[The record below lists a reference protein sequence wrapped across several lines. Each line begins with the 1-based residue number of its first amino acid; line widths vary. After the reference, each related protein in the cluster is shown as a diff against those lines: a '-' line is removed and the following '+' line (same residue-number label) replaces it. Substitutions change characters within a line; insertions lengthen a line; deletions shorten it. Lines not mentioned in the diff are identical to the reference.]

1 MAARLLYTGQVVVDL
16 VMAVSAL
23 PAAGQ
28 DVLASSAAFEVGGG
42 FNVMAA
48 AARNG
53 LSTCYLGRH
62 GVGRFGDMARQA
74 MQAEGIDCRLAP
86 SDDGDTGLCV
96 ALTDASAERS
106 FITRVGAE
114 GVLQAAD
121 LCSETATA
129 EDWVM
134 VSGYSLLHAD
144 KAGPLLAWLQ
154 QGGSAGALVFDPGP
168 LACSP
173 TIPGAEQLLERL
185 AIWSSNREE
194 ALQFTQAESLE
205 QALQRLTT
213 RLPEGALVILRD
225 GPQGCWLA
233 RGDSRLQVPGFA
245 VEAVDTNGAGDAH
258 IGVFLAGLAAGLPEP
273 AAAARANA
281 AAAIAVTRSGPAT
294 CPSAGELEAFVAKQA
309 MG

>member
-16 VMAVSAL
+16 VMGVSAL

-74 MQAEGIDCRLAP
+74 MQAEGIECRLAP
-86 SDDGDTGLCV
+86 IGDGDTGLCV

-106 FITRVGAE
+106 FVTHVGAE
-114 GVLQAAD
+114 GVLHAEDLQHEAA
-121 LCSETATA
+121 TAT
-129 EDWVM
+129 DWVM

-168 LACSP
+168 LACNP
-173 TIPGAEQLLERL
+173 NIPGAEQLLERL
-185 AIWSSNREE
+185 AIWSSNHEE
-194 ALQFTQAESLE
+194 ALQFTKAESLE
-205 QALQRLTT
+205 QALRRLTT

-233 RGDSRLQVPGFA
+233 RGDWRLQVPGFA
-245 VEAVDTNGAGDAH
+245 VQAVDTNGAGDAH
-258 IGVFLAGLAAGLPEP
+258 IGVFMASLAAGLPEP

-281 AAAIAVTRSGPAT
+281 AAAIAVTRHGPAT
-294 CPSAGELEAFVAKQA
+294 CPPASELDAFLAAQGVE
-309 MG
+309 

>member
-16 VMAVSAL
+16 VMGVDRL
-23 PAAGQ
+23 PSPGQ
-28 DVLASSAAFEVGGG
+28 DVLANSSAFAVGGG

-74 MQAEGIDCRLAP
+74 MQEEGIECRLPP
-86 SDDGDTGLCV
+86 SVAGDTGLCV
-96 ALTDASAERS
+96 AVTDASAERS
-106 FITRVGAE
+106 FITHVGVE
-114 GVLQAAD
+114 GVLQAED
-121 LCSETATA
+121 LASETATG

-134 VSGYSLLHAD
+134 VSGYSLLHAG
-144 KAGPLLAWLQ
+144 KADPLLAWLQ
-154 QGGSAGALVFDPGP
+154 QGGAAGALVFDPGP
-168 LACSP
+168 LACNP
-173 TIPGAEQLLERL
+173 HIPGAEQLLARL

-194 ALQFTQAESLE
+194 ALQFTAADNLE
-205 QALQRLTT
+205 QALERLAA

-233 RGDSRLQVPGFA
+233 RDDWRMQIPGFA
-245 VEAVDTNGAGDAH
+245 VQAVDTNGAGDAH
-258 IGVFLAGLAAGLPEP
+258 IGVFLASLAAGFSEP

-281 AAAIAVTRSGPAT
+281 AAAVAVTRRGPAT
-294 CPSAGELEAFVAKQA
+294 CPPASELDAFLAEQA
-309 MG
+309 VS

>member
-74 MQAEGIDCRLAP
+74 MQAEGIECRLAP

-121 LCSETATA
+121 LCSETANA

-173 TIPGAEQLLERL
+173 DIPGAEQLLERL

-194 ALQFTQAESLE
+194 ALQFTKAESLE

-258 IGVFLAGLAAGLPEP
+258 IGVFLASLAAGLPEP

>member
-53 LSTCYLGRH
+53 LRTCYLGRH

-74 MQAEGIDCRLAP
+74 MQAEGIECRLAP

-258 IGVFLAGLAAGLPEP
+258 IGVFLAGLAAGLHEP

>member
-74 MQAEGIDCRLAP
+74 MQAEGIECRLAP

-121 LCSETATA
+121 LCSETANA

-173 TIPGAEQLLERL
+173 DIPGAEQLLERL

-205 QALQRLTT
+205 QALQRLTA
-213 RLPEGALVILRD
+213 RLPEDALVILRD

-258 IGVFLAGLAAGLPEP
+258 IGVFLASLAAGLPEP

-281 AAAIAVTRSGPAT
+281 AAAIAVTRHGPAT
-294 CPSAGELEAFVAKQA
+294 CPPAGELDAFVAKQA
-309 MG
+309 VG

>member
-1 MAARLLYTGQVVVDL
+1 MAARLLYSGQVVVDL
-16 VMAVSAL
+16 VMAVDAL
-23 PAAGQ
+23 PSVGQ

-62 GVGRFGDMARQA
+62 GVGRFGDMARHA
-74 MQAEGIDCRLAP
+74 MAVEGIECRLPP
-86 SDDGDTGLCV
+86 STGGDTGLCV

-106 FITRVGAE
+106 FISHVGAE
-114 GVLQAAD
+114 GVLQAHD
-121 LCSETATA
+121 LRNETAAA

-134 VSGYSLLHAD
+134 VSGYSLLHTG
-144 KAGPLLAWLQ
+144 KAASLLSWLQ
-154 QGGSAGALVFDPGP
+154 QGGAAGTLVFDPGP
-168 LACSP
+168 LACNP
-173 TIPGAEQLLERL
+173 ALPGAEQLLDRL

-194 ALQFTQAESLE
+194 ALQFTAADSLE
-205 QALQRLTT
+205 QALQRLTA

-233 RGDSRLQVPGFA
+233 RDDWRQQVPGFA
-245 VEAVDTNGAGDAH
+245 VQALDTNGAGDAH
-258 IGVFLAGLAAGLPEP
+258 IGVFLASLAAGFSEQ

-281 AAAIAVTRSGPAT
+281 AAAIAVTRRGPAT
-294 CPSAGELEAFVAKQA
+294 CPPAVELDAFLAAQSVV
-309 MG
+309 

>member
-16 VMAVSAL
+16 VMNVSAL

-28 DVLASSAAFEVGGG
+28 DVLASSAAFAVGGG

-74 MQAEGIDCRLAP
+74 LQAQGIECRLPP
-86 SDDGDTGLCV
+86 SADGDTGLCV

-106 FITRVGAE
+106 FVTHVGAE
-114 GVLQAAD
+114 GVLHAED
-121 LCSETATA
+121 LQHETATA
-129 EDWVM
+129 TDWVM
-134 VSGYSLLHAD
+134 VSGYSLLHAG
-144 KAGPLLAWLQ
+144 KAAPLLAWLQ
-154 QGGSAGALVFDPGP
+154 QGGAAGALVFDPGP
-168 LACSP
+168 LACNP
-173 TIPGAEQLLERL
+173 DIPGAEQLLERL

-194 ALQFTQAESLE
+194 ALQFTATDSLE
-205 QALQRLTT
+205 LALQRLTA
-213 RLPEGALVILRD
+213 RLPENALVILRD

-233 RGDSRLQVPGFA
+233 RGDWRLQVPGFA

-258 IGVFLAGLAAGLPEP
+258 IGVFLASLAAGLPEP
-273 AAAARANA
+273 VAAARANA
-281 AAAIAVTRSGPAT
+281 AAAIAVTRHGPAT
-294 CPSAGELEAFVAKQA
+294 CPPADELDAFLAEQA
-309 MG
+309 IG